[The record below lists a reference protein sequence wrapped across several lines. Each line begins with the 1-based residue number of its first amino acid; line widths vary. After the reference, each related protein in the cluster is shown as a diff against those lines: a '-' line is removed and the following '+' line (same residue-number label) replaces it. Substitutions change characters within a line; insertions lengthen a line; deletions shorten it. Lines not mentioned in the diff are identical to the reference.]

1 VHIIQRN
8 PTRELLLEL
17 QRRVPSSQQ
26 FVQEAFTSEHRR
38 PIMVKLNDLRENTF
52 YLFDDITACAFSD
65 ALVEWGARQGS
76 GTLTL
81 SYSAFGEFQ
90 AHWHRLQRAVSKLD
104 RICVLS
110 VGQPGKNLSR
120 GGRFEF
126 CNIAGNLLAQYRI
139 AMMEGRFSALFICRE
154 DGLRYSDKQRGLGF
168 FTCDK
173 DTVEEFADDIAMI
186 VRGLA
191 KRLATFE
198 RLELLHE
205 TTQRITRELESYSR
219 RMELVARR
227 AQRRPDL
234 LTPARFNRIVVQA
247 IVKMEQ
253 LKEIPRR
260 ALRSIGKTDRWR
272 SSSSA

>member
-1 VHIIQRN
+1 MHIIQRN

-17 QRRVPSSQQ
+17 QRRVPASRQ
-26 FVQEAFTSEHRR
+26 FVEEAFTSEHRR

-65 ALVEWGARQGS
+65 AVVEWGVRQGS
-76 GTLTL
+76 GRLTL

-90 AHWHRLQRAVSKLD
+90 AQQHRLQRVVGKLD

-110 VGQPGKNLSR
+110 IGQPLKSPPYGS
-120 GGRFEF
+120 GFEF
-126 CNIAGNLLAQYRI
+126 CNIMGNPLTQYRI

-154 DGLRYSDKQRGLGF
+154 DGLRSTDKQRNLGF

-173 DTVEEFADDIAMI
+173 DTVEEFADGIAMV

-191 KRLATFE
+191 KRLTTFE
-198 RLELLHE
+198 RLELLHQ
-205 TTQRITRELESYSR
+205 TTQRIARELESYSR
-219 RMELVARR
+219 RMELVACR

-234 LTPARFNRIVVQA
+234 LTPARFNRIVGQA

-260 ALRSIGKTDRWR
+260 ALRSINRT
-272 SSSSA
+272 SS

>member
-17 QRRVPSSQQ
+17 QRRVPASRQ

-52 YLFDDITACAFSD
+52 YLFDDITARAFSD
-65 ALVEWGARQGS
+65 AVVEWGVRQGS
-76 GTLTL
+76 GRLTL

-90 AHWHRLQRAVSKLD
+90 ARQHRLRRVVGKLD

-110 VGQPGKNLSR
+110 IGQPLKSLPYGS
-120 GGRFEF
+120 GFEF
-126 CNIAGNLLAQYRI
+126 CNITGNPLTQYRI

-154 DGLRYSDKQRGLGF
+154 DGLRSTDRQRNLGF

-173 DTVEEFADDIAMI
+173 VAVGEFADGIAMV

-191 KRLATFE
+191 KRLTAFE
-198 RLELLHE
+198 RLELLHR
-205 TTQRITRELESYSR
+205 TTQRVARELESYSR

-234 LTPARFNRIVVQA
+234 LTPARFNRIVGQA
-247 IVKMEQ
+247 IVKIEQ

-260 ALRSIGKTDRWR
+260 ALRSINRTR
-272 SSSSA
+272 S